1 MVFGRFNKNNLKNEN
16 KMNVQIFFKEKA
28 QMALFQGI
36 DELTDAVASTLGPKG
51 HSVIIDRGF
60 GIPHITKDGVTVARA
75 YDTDNSMKRMG
86 ATLVKT
92 VAAKTCDEA
101 GDGTTTAT
109 ILTRALIKEGMGVLP
124 NVKNPQLF
132 KEGIEAAKDY
142 AADFIRSVS
151 TEIDKNEFE
160 RIRQIATISAN
171 GDDEIGCIISEAIGK
186 VGNDGVITVEES
198 SKGNETTVEV
208 TTGFQWEKGLVNPY
222 FVTDPERMESV
233 LDKPY
238 ILIFGQNINYPQ
250 EIFPIIQTVYSAKR
264 SILIVA
270 PNASNDVIKF
280 LVTNVQQQNGLK
292 ACFVKAPGYGQIQKD
307 MIEDLAVKVGA
318 KVVGDEY
325 GRSVEHLGTDWLGEC
340 ERSVVSTNRT
350 ILVGG
355 VGTDA
360 DINVRVESIKHLI
373 EENSNP
379 YDVEKYRER
388 ISKLT
393 GGAAVI
399 YVGADSEVEMKERK
413 DRVDDAVAAT
423 RAALEEGYVPGG
435 GTIQFRAAKVLRE
448 CKENEGKS
456 NDFINGW
463 NIVVEALLAPF
474 RQLCENA
481 CVNATRLE
489 VDLEK
494 LQFGFGFN
502 FGSGVVEDMLEAGI
516 IDPAKVSRVALE
528 NSVSVAIQ
536 FLNTSCAMSASDEQ
550 TKK

>member
-1 MVFGRFNKNNLKNEN
+1 
-16 KMNVQIFFKEKA
+16 MNVRILFKKDA
-28 QMALFQGI
+28 QEALFQGI
-36 DELTDAVASTLGPKG
+36 DELADAVSSTLGPKG

-60 GIPHITKDGVTVARA
+60 GVPHITKDGVTVARA
-75 YDTDNSMKRMG
+75 YDTDDTMKRMG

-109 ILTRALIKEGMGVLP
+109 ILTRALIKHGMEVLP
-124 NVKNPQLF
+124 NVKNPQRF
-132 KEGIEAAKDY
+132 KQGMEAAKSE
-142 AADFIRSVS
+142 AVKFMQVMAKGIGEEDFDRV
-151 TEIDKNEFE
+151 
-160 RIRQIATISAN
+160 RQIATISSN
-171 GDDEIGCIISEAIGK
+171 GDEEVGCIITEAIGK

-222 FVTDPERMESV
+222 FVTDPERMECV

-250 EIFPIIQTVYSAKR
+250 EILPIIQTVYSAKR
-264 SILIVA
+264 SVLIVA

-280 LVTNVQQQNGLK
+280 LVTNIQQQNGLK

-318 KVVGDEY
+318 KVVGDEF
-325 GRSVEHLGTDWLGEC
+325 GRPLDQLGTDWLGEC
-340 ERSVVSTNRT
+340 ERTVVSTNRT

-355 VGTDA
+355 VGTEA
-360 DINVRVESIKHLI
+360 DINTRVEAIKHLM
-373 EENSNP
+373 EENTNS
-379 YDVEKYRER
+379 YDQEKYRER

-393 GGAAVI
+393 GGAAVV

-413 DRVDDAVAAT
+413 DRVDDAIAAT

-435 GTIQFRAAKVLRE
+435 GTIQLRAAEHLRTDE
-448 CKENEGKS
+448 AVENEHP
-456 NDFINGW
+456 DFLIGW
-463 NIVVEALLAPF
+463 NVVMEALLAPF
-474 RQLCENA
+474 YQLCENA
-481 CVNATRLE
+481 GVNAVKME
-489 VDLEK
+489 VELLNQSTAWWMGYNPVSEK
-494 LQFGFGFN
+494 I
-502 FGSGVVEDMLEAGI
+502 EDMFEVGI
-516 IDPAKVSRVALE
+516 IDPAKVSRVSLE

-536 FLNTSCAMSASDEQ
+536 FLNTSCAMSANDEPNN
-550 TKK
+550 K